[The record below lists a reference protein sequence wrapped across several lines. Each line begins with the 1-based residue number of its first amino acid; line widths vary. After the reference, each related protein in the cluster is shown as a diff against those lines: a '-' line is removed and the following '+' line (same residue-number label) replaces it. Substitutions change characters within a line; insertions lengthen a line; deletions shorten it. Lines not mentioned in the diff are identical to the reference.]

1 MNDPK
6 SRSKG
11 IFIAPTSLVHEYPFT
26 FQTSTLRHF
35 CIIIQ
40 HFHASMHFF
49 SSPGNNSRRRGVCLP
64 LSNDAKTCLLGRS
77 AIAQRGQ
84 YASLGARLLP
94 SEGNTPSPLR
104 YCPLGQYALAAR
116 LCAHC
121 VARIHRAFSMACS
134 THSHARCASRK
145 ATQFRAIELLSI
157 KDYAQNACKIV
168 GSD

>member
-40 HFHASMHFF
+40 HFHASMHIF

-64 LSNDAKTCLLGRS
+64 LSDDAKTCPLGRS

-84 YASLGARLLP
+84 YAFAVALLP
-94 SEGNTPSPLR
+94 ARAIRARGAAMCSLRCAHTPRFFDGLLKAFPCAPRISKSDAISSHR
-104 YCPLGQYALAAR
+104 TAIDKR
-116 LCAHC
+116 LCAKC
-121 VARIHRAFSMACS
+121 
-134 THSHARCASRK
+134 
-145 ATQFRAIELLSI
+145 L
-157 KDYAQNACKIV
+157 QNS
-168 GSD
+168 GE

>member
-11 IFIAPTSLVHEYPFT
+11 IFIASTSLVHEYPFT
-26 FQTSTLRHF
+26 FQTSALRHF
-35 CIIIQ
+35 RIIIQ
-40 HFHASMHFF
+40 HFHASMRIF
-49 SSPGNNSRRRGVCLP
+49 SSRGNISRRRSVDSP
-64 LSNDAKTCLLGRS
+64 LSAIIERCSLRCAHTPRFWGS
-77 AIAQRGQ
+77 AIAHG
-84 YASLGARLLP
+84 
-94 SEGNTPSPLR
+94 GNTPSPLR
-104 YCPLGQYALAAR
+104 YCPFGQYALPAR

-134 THSHARCASRK
+134 RHSHARCASRK

>member
-11 IFIAPTSLVHEYPFT
+11 IFIASTSLVHEYPFT

-35 CIIIQ
+35 RIIIQ
-40 HFHASMHFF
+40 HFHASMRIF
-49 SSPGNNSRRRGVCLP
+49 SSRGNISRRRSVDSPLSAIIERCKILP
-64 LSNDAKTCLLGRS
+64 LLG
-77 AIAQRGQ
+77 
-84 YASLGARLLP
+84 LG
-94 SEGNTPSPLR
+94 
-104 YCPLGQYALAAR
+104 YCPLGQYALPAR

-134 THSHARCASRK
+134 RHSHARRASRK

>member
-11 IFIAPTSLVHEYPFT
+11 IFIASTSLVHEYPFT
-26 FQTSTLRHF
+26 FQTSALRHF
-35 CIIIQ
+35 RIIIQ
-40 HFHASMHFF
+40 HFHASMRIF
-49 SSPGNNSRRRGVCLP
+49 SSRGNISRRRSVDSPLSAIIERCKILP
-64 LSNDAKTCLLGRS
+64 LLG
-77 AIAQRGQ
+77 
-84 YASLGARLLP
+84 LG
-94 SEGNTPSPLR
+94 
-104 YCPLGQYALAAR
+104 YCPWGQYALPAR

-134 THSHARCASRK
+134 RHSHARRASRK

>member
-1 MNDPK
+1 MNDSK

-26 FQTSTLRHF
+26 FQTPTLRHF
-35 CIIIQ
+35 SIIIQ
-40 HFHASMHFF
+40 HFHALMHFF
-49 SSPGNNSRRRGVCLP
+49 RRPGIFQGVAVFVCHYRTMQKLA
-64 LSNDAKTCLLGRS
+64 LFGRS
-77 AIAQRGQ
+77 AIAL
-84 YASLGARLLP
+84 S
-94 SEGNTPSPLR
+94 GNTPSPLR
-104 YCPLGQYALAAR
+104 YCPLGQYALPAR

-121 VARIHRAFSMACS
+121 VVRIHRAFSMACS

>member
-11 IFIAPTSLVHEYPFT
+11 IFIASTSLVHEYPFT
-26 FQTSTLRHF
+26 FQTSALRHF
-35 CIIIQ
+35 RIIIQ
-40 HFHASMHFF
+40 HFHASMRIF
-49 SSPGNNSRRRGVCLP
+49 SSRGNISRRRSVDSP
-64 LSNDAKTCLLGRS
+64 LSAIIERCKNLPVFGLG
-77 AIAQRGQ
+77 
-84 YASLGARLLP
+84 
-94 SEGNTPSPLR
+94 
-104 YCPLGQYALAAR
+104 YCPWGQYALPAR

-134 THSHARCASRK
+134 RHSHARRASRK

>member
-1 MNDPK
+1 MNDSK

-26 FQTSTLRHF
+26 FQTPTLRHF

-49 SSPGNNSRRRGVCLP
+49 SSPGNISRRRGVCLP
-64 LSNDAKTCLLGRS
+64 LSNDAKICPLGRS
-77 AIAQRGQ
+77 AIAL
-84 YASLGARLLP
+84 S
-94 SEGNTPSPLR
+94 GNTPSPLR
-104 YCPLGQYALAAR
+104 YCPLGQYALLAR

-134 THSHARCASRK
+134 RHFHARRASRK
-145 ATQFRAIELLSI
+145 ATQFRAVELLSI